1 MTMQERAGAPQT
13 CDIVIVGAGFAGLY
27 MLHKARGLGLTACVF
42 EAGPSV
48 GGTWYWNRYPGA
60 RVDIESQEY
69 SFSFSTELEDDWQWS
84 ERYAA
89 QPELLRYLNHVAD
102 RFTLRRD
109 ICLETRVT
117 KAIYDA
123 RASRWNVET
132 DQGDQ
137 VSARFCVMATGCLSA
152 PKQIDIPGA
161 ETFLGEVYNTSS
173 WPEQHPDFAGKRVGI
188 IGTGSSSVQTITQIA
203 PEVGSLHIFQR
214 TPNFSVPAHNGPADP
229 EVFRQWRANREANRQ
244 AEREHPI
251 GIVAAVV
258 TDKLV
263 AETPADE
270 LRRVYEE
277 RWARGGFAFGGAYL
291 DLLITKEA
299 NDTFVEFVAEK
310 VRGVVK
316 DPEVAE
322 RLVPRTYPV
331 GSKRVCVDTGYFEVF
346 NRDNVTL
353 VDISKAPVTVT
364 PKGVKSG
371 GVEYELDALIFG
383 LGFDAMTGALS
394 KIDIRGRDGG
404 ALKDKWDSGPR
415 TYLGLMV
422 AGFPNL
428 FLVTGPGSPSV
439 LSNMIVSIEQH
450 IDWISNCIT
459 DIGGRQQDVIE
470 ATVEAE
476 DAWVAHVNEVA
487 DMTLYPQ
494 ANSWYIGANVP
505 GKPRVFMP
513 YVGGVGIYRQKCDE
527 VAANGYE
534 GFVLSSSA
542 HP

>member
-1 MTMQERAGAPQT
+1 MSTQVRATTPDAV
-13 CDIVIVGAGFAGLY
+13 DIVIVGAGFAGLY
-27 MLHKARGLGLTACVF
+27 MLHKARGLGLNACVF

-60 RVDIESQEY
+60 RVDVESQEY
-69 SFSFSTELEDDWQWS
+69 SYSFSPELEDEWQWS

-102 RFTLRRD
+102 RFDLRRD
-109 ICLETRVT
+109 IHLDTRVT
-117 KAIYDA
+117 EAVYDS
-123 RASRWNVET
+123 RSNRWNVKT
-132 DQGDQ
+132 DKGDN
-137 VSARFCVMATGCLSA
+137 VAARFCVMATGCLSA

-161 ETFLGEVYNTSS
+161 DTFKGEVFNTSS
-173 WPEQHPDFAGKRVGI
+173 WPELHPDFSGKRVGI
-188 IGTGSSSVQTITQIA
+188 IGTGSSSVQTITEIA
-203 PEVGSLHIFQR
+203 PEVGSLHVFQR

-244 AEREHPI
+244 AGREHPI

-258 TDKLV
+258 TDKLIS
-263 AETPADE
+263 ETPVE
-270 LRRVYEE
+270 ERLRVYEE
-277 RWARGGFAFGGAYL
+277 RWAKGGFAFGGAFV

-299 NDTFVEFVAEK
+299 NDTFVDFVAEK
-310 VRGVVK
+310 VRKVVK

-322 RLVPRTYPV
+322 KLIPRTYPV

-353 VDISKAPVTVT
+353 VDISKAPVTITPTGVT
-364 PKGVKSG
+364 IG
-371 GVEYELDALIFG
+371 GVAYELDALIFG

-394 KIDIRGRDGG
+394 KIDIRGRNGE
-404 ALKDKWDSGPR
+404 ALRDKWEGGPR

-439 LSNMIVSIEQH
+439 LSNMVVSIEQH
-450 IDWISNCIT
+450 VDWISSCIAALS
-459 DIGGRQQDVIE
+459 RQQQDVIE
-470 ATVEAE
+470 ATTDAE
-476 DAWVAHVNEVA
+476 DAWVSHVNEVA

-513 YVGGVGIYRQKCDE
+513 YVGGVGVYRQKCDE
-527 VAANGYE
+527 VAANRYE
-534 GFVLSSSA
+534 GFALSRSTG
-542 HP
+542 

>member
-1 MTMQERAGAPQT
+1 MSTQEHATTQEAF
-13 CDIVIVGAGFAGLY
+13 DVVIVGAGFAGLY
-27 MLHKARGLGLTACVF
+27 MLHRARGLGLNACVF
-42 EAGPSV
+42 EVGPSV

-60 RVDIESQEY
+60 RVDVESQEY
-69 SFSFSTELEDDWQWS
+69 SYSFSPELEDEWQWS

-102 RFTLRRD
+102 RFDLRRD
-109 ICLETRVT
+109 IRLDTRVT
-117 KAIYDA
+117 EVVYDS
-123 RASRWNVET
+123 RSNRWNVKT
-132 DQGDQ
+132 DKGDN
-137 VSARFCVMATGCLSA
+137 VAARFCVMATGCLSA

-161 ETFLGEVYNTSS
+161 DAFKGEVFNTSS
-173 WPEQHPDFAGKRVGI
+173 WPELHPDFSGKRVGI

-203 PEVGSLHIFQR
+203 PEVGSLHVFQR

-229 EVFRQWRANREANRQ
+229 DVFRQWHANRAANRQ
-244 AEREHPI
+244 AGREHPI

-258 TDKLV
+258 TDKLIS
-263 AETPADE
+263 ETP
-270 LRRVYEE
+270 VEE
-277 RWARGGFAFGGAYL
+277 RLRAYEKRWAKGGFAFGGAFV
-291 DLLITKEA
+291 DLLISKEA
-299 NDTFVEFVAEK
+299 NDTFVDFVAEK
-310 VRGVVK
+310 VRKVVK

-322 RLVPRTYPV
+322 KLIPRTYPV

-353 VDISKAPVTVT
+353 VDISKAPVTITPTGVT
-364 PKGVKSG
+364 TG
-371 GVEYELDALIFG
+371 GVAYELDALIFG

-394 KIDIRGRDGG
+394 KIDIRGRNGE
-404 ALKDKWDSGPR
+404 ALKDKWEGGPR

-439 LSNMIVSIEQH
+439 LSNMVVSIEQH
-450 IDWISNCIT
+450 VDWISNCIVAL
-459 DIGGRQQDVIE
+459 GRQQQDVIE
-470 ATVEAE
+470 ATPDAE
-476 DAWVAHVNEVA
+476 DAWVSHVNEVA

-513 YVGGVGIYRQKCDE
+513 YVGGVGVYRQKCDE

-534 GFVLSSSA
+534 GFALSRSTG
-542 HP
+542 